1 MNSKEQDFTKF
12 DIKNYPSLEN
22 YKFGI
27 VVSEWNIDITT
38 NLLKG
43 AEDKLIELG
52 VNGNNIIVSWVPGS
66 FELVYGSKELSKK
79 NLDALIAIGCVIK
92 GETDHYDFIC
102 SSVSNGLMQLNISG
116 STPVI
121 FCVLTDHKKSQS
133 IARSGGEHGN
143 KGAEAAVAAIKMA
156 SFK

>member
-12 DIKNYPSLEN
+12 DVKNYPNLEN

-52 VNGNNIIVSWVPGS
+52 VNRNNIIISRVPGS

-79 NLDALIAIGCVIK
+79 NLDAVIAIGCVIK

-102 SSVSNGLMQLNISG
+102 RSVSNGLMQLNISG

-143 KGAEAAVAAIKMA
+143 KGAEAAIAAIKMA
-156 SFK
+156 SLK

>member
-1 MNSKEQDFTKF
+1 MKSNHKSILKIEPNNFPD
-12 DIKNYPSLEN
+12 LVN
-22 YKFGI
+22 YKIGI
-27 VVSEWNIDITT
+27 VVSEWNIDITS

-43 AEDKLIELG
+43 AEEKLIELG
-52 VNGNNIIVSWVPGS
+52 VKSENILISWVPGS
-66 FELVYGSKELSKK
+66 FELVYGCKVLSKK
-79 NLDALIAIGCVIK
+79 NIDAVIAVGCVIK

-133 IARSGGEHGN
+133 IARSDGEHGN
-143 KGAEAAVAAIKMA
+143 KGAEAAIAAIKMA

>member
-1 MNSKEQDFTKF
+1 MNSKEQDFTKV
-12 DIKNYPSLEN
+12 DIKNYPNLVN
-22 YKFGI
+22 YKIGL

-52 VNGNNIIVSWVPGS
+52 VNRKNIIISWVPGS
-66 FELVYGSKELSKK
+66 FELVFGSKELSKK
-79 NLDALIAIGCVIK
+79 NLDAVIAIGCVIK
-92 GETDHYDFIC
+92 GETDHYDFIW
-102 SSVSNGLMQLNISG
+102 SSVSNGIMQLNISG
-116 STPVI
+116 STPII

-133 IARSGGEHGN
+133 IARSGGRHGN
-143 KGAEAAVAAIKMA
+143 KGAEAAIAAIKMA

>member
-1 MNSKEQDFTKF
+1 MNSKEQDFTKV
-12 DIKNYPSLEN
+12 DIKNYPNLVN
-22 YKFGI
+22 YKIGL

-52 VNGNNIIVSWVPGS
+52 VNRKNIIISWVPGS
-66 FELVYGSKELSKK
+66 FELVFGSKELSKK
-79 NLDALIAIGCVIK
+79 NLDAVIAIGCVIK
-92 GETDHYDFIC
+92 GETDHYDYIC
-102 SSVSNGLMQLNISG
+102 GSVSNGLMQLNISG
-116 STPVI
+116 STPII

-143 KGAEAAVAAIKMA
+143 KGAEAAITAIKMA

>member
-12 DIKNYPSLEN
+12 DVKNYPNLEN

-52 VNGNNIIVSWVPGS
+52 VNKKNIIISWVPGS
-66 FELVYGSKELSKK
+66 FELIYGSKELSKK
-79 NLDALIAIGCVIK
+79 NLDAVIAIGCVIK
-92 GETDHYDFIC
+92 GETDHYNFIC

-133 IARSGGEHGN
+133 IARAGG
-143 KGAEAAVAAIKMA
+143 
-156 SFK
+156 

>member
-1 MNSKEQDFTKF
+1 MNSKEQDSTKF
-12 DIKNYPSLEN
+12 DVKNYPNLEN

-52 VNGNNIIVSWVPGS
+52 VNRKNIIISRVPGS

-79 NLDALIAIGCVIK
+79 NLDAVIAIGCVIK

-102 SSVSNGLMQLNISG
+102 RSVSNGLMQLNISG
-116 STPVI
+116 SIPVI

-143 KGAEAAVAAIKMA
+143 KGAEAAIAAIKMA
-156 SFK
+156 SLK

>member
-1 MNSKEQDFTKF
+1 MNSKEQDFTKV
-12 DIKNYPSLEN
+12 DIKNYPNLVN
-22 YKFGI
+22 YKIGL

-52 VNGNNIIVSWVPGS
+52 VNRKNIIISRVPGS

-79 NLDALIAIGCVIK
+79 NLDAVIAIGCVIK

-102 SSVSNGLMQLNISG
+102 RSVSNGLMQLNISG
-116 STPVI
+116 SIPVI

-143 KGAEAAVAAIKMA
+143 KGAEAAIAAIKMA
-156 SFK
+156 SLK

>member
-12 DIKNYPSLEN
+12 DVKNYPNLEN

-52 VNGNNIIVSWVPGS
+52 VNRKNIIISRVPGS

-79 NLDALIAIGCVIK
+79 NPDAVIAIGCIIK

-102 SSVSNGLMQLNISG
+102 SSVYL
-116 STPVI
+116 
-121 FCVLTDHKKSQS
+121 
-133 IARSGGEHGN
+133 
-143 KGAEAAVAAIKMA
+143 
-156 SFK
+156 

>member
-12 DIKNYPSLEN
+12 DVKNYPNLEN

-52 VNGNNIIVSWVPGS
+52 VNRKNIIISWVPGS

-79 NLDALIAIGCVIK
+79 IRVLRKIK
-92 GETDHYDFIC
+92 
-102 SSVSNGLMQLNISG
+102 LKL
-116 STPVI
+116 
-121 FCVLTDHKKSQS
+121 
-133 IARSGGEHGN
+133 
-143 KGAEAAVAAIKMA
+143 
-156 SFK
+156 

>member
-12 DIKNYPSLEN
+12 DVKNYPNLEN

-52 VNGNNIIVSWVPGS
+52 VNRKNIIISRVPGS

-79 NLDALIAIGCVIK
+79 NLDAVIAIGCVIK

-102 SSVSNGLMQLNISG
+102 RSVSNGLMQLNISG

-143 KGAEAAVAAIKMA
+143 KGAEAAIAAIKMA
-156 SFK
+156 SLK

>member
-12 DIKNYPSLEN
+12 DVKNYPNLEN

-52 VNGNNIIVSWVPGS
+52 VNRKNIIISRVPGS

-79 NLDALIAIGCVIK
+79 NVDAVIAIGCVIK

-102 SSVSNGLMQLNISG
+102 RSVSNGLMQLNISG

-133 IARSGGEHGN
+133 IARSGGDYGN
-143 KGAEAAVAAIKMA
+143 KGAEAAIAAIKMA
-156 SFK
+156 SLK

>member
-1 MNSKEQDFTKF
+1 MNSKEQDFTKV
-12 DIKNYPSLEN
+12 DIKNYPNLVN
-22 YKFGI
+22 YKIGL

-52 VNGNNIIVSWVPGS
+52 VNRKNIIISRVPGS

-79 NLDALIAIGCVIK
+79 NLDAVIAIGCVIK

-102 SSVSNGLMQLNISG
+102 RSVSNGLMQLNISG

-143 KGAEAAVAAIKMA
+143 KGAEAAIAAIKMA
-156 SFK
+156 SLK

>member
-12 DIKNYPSLEN
+12 HVKNYPNLEN

-52 VNGNNIIVSWVPGS
+52 VNRKNIIISRVPGS

-79 NLDALIAIGCVIK
+79 IL
-92 GETDHYDFIC
+92 T
-102 SSVSNGLMQLNISG
+102 QL
-116 STPVI
+116 
-121 FCVLTDHKKSQS
+121 LL
-133 IARSGGEHGN
+133 
-143 KGAEAAVAAIKMA
+143 
-156 SFK
+156 

>member
-12 DIKNYPSLEN
+12 DVKNYPNLEN

-52 VNGNNIIVSWVPGS
+52 VNRKNIIISRVPGS

-79 NLDALIAIGCVIK
+79 
-92 GETDHYDFIC
+92 
-102 SSVSNGLMQLNISG
+102 
-116 STPVI
+116 
-121 FCVLTDHKKSQS
+121 KS
-133 IARSGGEHGN
+133 
-143 KGAEAAVAAIKMA
+143 
-156 SFK
+156 